1 MRSLLPVN
9 LSFSCPGH
17 AIVVSVATLCVCV
30 RRQAEQHGAG
40 RVLRDVAE
48 AVEVVDFELRRKGQL
63 AAAEKPAIR
72 ISPQPPQNRPTEFGN
87 WLI

>member
-1 MRSLLPVN
+1 M
-9 LSFSCPGH
+9 LSG
-17 AIVVSVATLCVCV
+17 VLCTVCAAAVEV

-40 RVLRDVAE
+40 HVLRDVAE
-48 AVEVVDFELRRKGQL
+48 AIEVVDFELRRKGQL